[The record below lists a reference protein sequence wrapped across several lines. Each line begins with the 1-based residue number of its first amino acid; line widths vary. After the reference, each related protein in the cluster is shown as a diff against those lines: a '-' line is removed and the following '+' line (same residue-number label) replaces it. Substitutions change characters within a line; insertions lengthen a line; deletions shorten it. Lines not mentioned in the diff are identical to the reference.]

1 MSRPK
6 DGGRSAFALP
16 NADGFGPIANT
27 SSPPAARSACAI
39 RFFVHGAPFQRT
51 DWMYGLAGAL
61 PSARTVSVLPP
72 PTSISATSNKGAP
85 HHSIAL
91 TGPTGTKPA
100 PRRENHPTTDP

>member
-39 RFFVHGAPFQRT
+39 QFFVHGAPFQRT

-72 PTSISATSNKGAP
+72 RSEEHTSELQSLMRNSYAVFCFK
-85 HHSIAL
+85 
-91 TGPTGTKPA
+91 KKKKQ
-100 PRRENHPTTDP
+100 